1 MTRIEEL
8 HVDGFKGL
16 TDTDLE
22 FGRLNV
28 VTGRNNTGKTSLLE
42 AIELGLEPERL
53 EGYGDQVGDLVN
65 VHLDAA
71 LIELSLAKGQYSLSL
86 EFASPEEALEHA
98 INALVR
104 TFSSTPL
111 SFVPEDVDL
120 SDAIERVLR
129 AELANIE
136 AEEVPDIDRHVLNVS
151 YGGVTFRLV
160 IVDGK
165 LTEMLL
171 KREDEIRAS
180 LESEFSNSELE
191 EWHKQS
197 PVDDVFDYVLTRRGP
212 FHFAEFY
219 LESPEGPNDVRFIE
233 QPKTTSHPDSSDDE
247 NAAIKKVEIRDYLNE
262 HEITPEPGVTV
273 EDFDFDVIVFEEE
286 GERYQVPYDFMGD
299 GFKTIVGILWQFVGE
314 EDVSD
319 VVLMEEPENHMHPG
333 YVGELV
339 PFLVDVARE
348 EDVQLFIS
356 THNVDFISE
365 FFAELPDDQRE
376 FLESEFRL
384 VQMTETV
391 PKTFDYADAKE
402 QVEDLHL
409 DLRGI

>member
-42 AIELGLEPERL
+42 AIEVGLAPEGLKEYEDR
-53 EGYGDQVGDLVN
+53 VGDLVN
-65 VHLDAA
+65 VRTDECHIA
-71 LIELSLAKGQYSLSL
+71 LFLTDDQCSLTL
-86 EFASPEEALEHA
+86 EFTPQAEALDFA
-98 INALVR
+98 IDALV
-104 TFSSTPL
+104 STVSVAPPFAT
-111 SFVPEDVDL
+111 SDDVDV
-120 SDAIERVLR
+120 SEAIERVLR
-129 AELANIE
+129 TELADAKPGEVRDIE
-136 AEEVPDIDRHVLNVS
+136 NKVLSVSFGGDDFRITPVDENLIKLIGNREE
-151 YGGVTFRLV
+151 
-160 IVDGK
+160 
-165 LTEMLL
+165 
-171 KREDEIRAS
+171 EIRSA
-180 LESEFSNSELE
+180 LESETGFAQ
-191 EWHKQS
+191 WHEKMD
-197 PVDDVFDYVLTRRGP
+197 VDDVMRYIWITPSPP
-212 FHFAEFY
+212 FQNYFY
-219 LESPEGPNDVRFIE
+219 PDPPEGPDDVLFVE
-233 QPKTTSHPDSSDDE
+233 QPKIDDPPETDDE

-273 EDFDFDVIVFEEE
+273 EDFDFDVIVFEED
-286 GERYQVPYDFMGD
+286 GERFQVPYDFMGD

-314 EDVSD
+314 DDVSD

-348 EDVQLFIS
+348 EDVQLFVT

-365 FFAELPDDQRE
+365 FFGEFSDDEQE

-384 VQMTETV
+384 IQMTETV
-391 PKTFDYADAKE
+391 AKTFDYADAKE